1 MADHR
6 NVRMFPPRTTY
17 NTNTNST
24 RRPSFGQSGGYGGSI
39 FNVGRP
45 MPSQSSSPM
54 MLKELMSMLNNLF
67 SLIGSFFQPKNVPTT
82 TTTTTPTSEQQKLQ
96 QLKDTFKDDGYEF
109 SVEDNS
115 WVAKAPDGTKITG
128 TTAEDLTE
136 KLTEAINAKNKEKKE
151 TTKTNN
157 GTTNANEGDDAANT
171 GKTEVSR
178 PQGNQESD
186 PTKNKNNYGIGKK
199 TEENYIVQSFDTW
212 WAIVNERYEIPPG
225 VDKNLV
231 ARHLAA
237 ANSGETDLTK
247 ALEMARKG
255 ITFKVGDSIKLPA
268 ELNIDGQTIKL
279 KENSEAKARNP
290 YSFGHFQYTAKV
302 SQAGEKWF
310 VTQNGEGLK
319 DSDGKV
325 RYFNTEHEANQYKEQ
340 LSQEDSS

>member
-1 MADHR
+1 MAGHR
-6 NVRMFPPRTTY
+6 NVRTFPVRTTY
-17 NTNTNST
+17 NININSLS
-24 RRPSFGQSGGYGGSI
+24 RPSFRQRGGYGGSI

-45 MPSQSSSPM
+45 MPSQSFMPM
-54 MLKELMSMLNNLF
+54 MLMGLMPMLNNLF

-82 TTTTTPTSEQQKLQ
+82 TTPSGTTTTTPSSTTTTTPSSTTTTTPSGTTTTTTDNQSPPVSRGGQGTTDTSNKNY
-96 QLKDTFKDDGYEF
+96 DID
-109 SVEDNS
+109 
-115 WVAKAPDGTKITG
+115 KITEQSY
-128 TTAEDLTE
+128 T
-136 KLTEAINAKNKEKKE
+136 
-151 TTKTNN
+151 
-157 GTTNANEGDDAANT
+157 
-171 GKTEVSR
+171 VR
-178 PQGNQESD
+178 
-186 PTKNKNNYGIGKK
+186 
-199 TEENYIVQSFDTW
+199 SFDTW

-268 ELNIDGQTIKL
+268 ELNIGGQTIKL

-290 YSFGHFQYTAKV
+290 YSFGHFQYTAQV

-325 RYFNTEHEANQYKEQ
+325 QYFNTKEEAIKYKEQ

>member
-1 MADHR
+1 MAGHR
-6 NVRMFPPRTTY
+6 NVRTFPVRTTY
-17 NTNTNST
+17 NININSLS
-24 RRPSFGQSGGYGGSI
+24 RPSFRQRGGYGGSI

-45 MPSQSSSPM
+45 MPSQSPSPM
-54 MLKELMSMLNNLF
+54 MLMGLMPMLNSLF
-67 SLIGSFFQPKNVPTT
+67 SLIGSFFQPKNIP
-82 TTTTTPTSEQQKLQ
+82 TTTTTPTPEEQKLQ

-128 TTAEDLTE
+128 TSAEDLTE
-136 KLTEAINAKNKEKKE
+136 KLTEAKNAEIRDKKKVVANPNNEDDSNSEEVKENKPEGTEETNPKGGRKKY
-151 TTKTNN
+151 
-157 GTTNANEGDDAANT
+157 D
-171 GKTEVSR
+171 
-178 PQGNQESD
+178 
-186 PTKNKNNYGIGKK
+186 IGKI
-199 TEENYIVQSFDTW
+199 TEQSYTVRSFDTW

-268 ELNIDGQTIKL
+268 ELNIGEQTIKL

-290 YSFGHFQYTAKV
+290 YSFGHFQYTAQV

-325 RYFNTEHEANQYKEQ
+325 RYFNTELEANQYKEQ